1 MSERAEAVV
10 EKVAIAIFQWDIEEQ
25 DEPKPIWTGLNDVQR
40 DVWRSG
46 ATAALDA
53 LGAREETQT
62 IYRNGDGFDYIL
74 VSAPHKY
81 EQVEQKRL
89 VIKTPW
95 EDV

>member
-1 MSERAEAVV
+1 MSEWPETLV
-10 EKVAIAIFQWDIEEQ
+10 EKVAIAIFQWDIEEH

-53 LGAREETQT
+53 LGLREETRDSWNPRD
-62 IYRNGDGFDYIL
+62 IERRF
-74 VSAPHKY
+74 V
-81 EQVEQKRL
+81 
-89 VIKTPW
+89 TPW